1 MVRVLN
7 ITNNSHKSLINN
19 LKYMSVGEI
28 ILIIVL
34 SYVGIGFGVTLA
46 NALDDE
52 DYPIGKGC
60 VWPLYFI
67 VEATKAVSALIQE
80 FKEVRD
86 ELKNSK

>member
-1 MVRVLN
+1 
-7 ITNNSHKSLINN
+7 
-19 LKYMSVGEI
+19 MSVGEI

-60 VWPLYFI
+60 VWPLYLV
-67 VEATKAVSALIQE
+67 VEATKAVADLIQE
-80 FKEVRD
+80 FKEVK
-86 ELKNSK
+86 EEFNSKK